1 MEKSIPQPELSVV
14 MPCLNEEE
22 TLEACILEI
31 KKMSQT
37 SGIQTEIIV
46 ADNGSTDSSTS
57 IAERNGAVVVNVP
70 VRGYGAALNY
80 GILAAKSEFVL
91 MADSDMSYNFGHAP
105 RFLQELRT
113 GADLVMG
120 NRFGGGIADGAM
132 PALHKYLGNPVLSLI
147 ARVLFR
153 IPVKDFHCGL
163 RALRKSAYLA
173 ASPVTTGMEFAT
185 EMVIRMANTGA
196 NVVEVPTELRVD
208 GRSRKPHLRS
218 FPDGWRHLKLMLLYS
233 PKYLQIYPG
242 FLFSVIGIL
251 GTFQYIFFG
260 KIQLFFAEGS
270 LQSALIS
277 LVVLLFGMQ
286 LFLSGSLNIEYARE
300 KKVFRLG
307 PESIFVKFLKSKH
320 AISTS
325 ILFFLAGLIVEVP
338 NLINWRNSNFRYLEP
353 LTSSRHSFM
362 MIVLSLIGTQI
373 LIGAL
378 QIRQFTS
385 RFW

>member
-1 MEKSIPQPELSVV
+1 
-14 MPCLNEEE
+14 
-22 TLEACILEI
+22 
-31 KKMSQT
+31 MS
-37 SGIQTEIIV
+37 
-46 ADNGSTDSSTS
+46 
-57 IAERNGAVVVNVP
+57 
-70 VRGYGAALNY
+70 
-80 GILAAKSEFVL
+80 
-91 MADSDMSYNFGHAP
+91 
-105 RFLQELRT
+105 
-113 GADLVMG
+113 
-120 NRFGGGIADGAM
+120 
-132 PALHKYLGNPVLSLI
+132 
-147 ARVLFR
+147 
-153 IPVKDFHCGL
+153 
-163 RALRKSAYLA
+163 
-173 ASPVTTGMEFAT
+173 
-185 EMVIRMANTGA
+185 NTGA

-233 PKYLQIYPG
+233 PKFLQIYPG
-242 FLFSVIGIL
+242 FLLSLIGIL

-260 KIQLFFAEGS
+260 KIQLLFAEGS

-300 KKVFRLG
+300 KNVLRLG
-307 PESIFVKFLKSKH
+307 PESILVKFLKSKH

-338 NLINWRNSNFRYLEP
+338 NLINWRDSNFGYLEP